1 MPKLVLR
8 KKRSRTKARRPF
20 ANRLLDQVLSSK
32 FLQKLPA
39 RVKRLSPSWQACIPL
54 ALMIVLSWGY
64 MAIAQDAT
72 PSPTPLQPGVVQE
85 ATPTPSPIEGTA
97 VQDGT
102 AVPSPVLTPVPVPGT
117 PADPAVVSPAVPAAG
132 PTTADLKVALDTLW
146 VAIAAFLVFF
156 MNAGFCMLETGFCR
170 EKNAV
175 NVLAKN
181 LIVFALSTIAF
192 WAIGFSLMFADG
204 NDFIGGLG
212 GMFLNGQDNSPAT
225 GDAYKGIFGALN
237 WTGVPLEAKFLFQLV
252 FAGTAATIVSGAV
265 AERIKFLDFLI
276 FSVLLVGI
284 AYPITGHW
292 IWGGGWLA
300 DMGFFDFAG
309 SAVVH
314 SVGGWAALMG
324 AAFLGP
330 RIGRYQSGGTVALP
344 GHNMSIATLG
354 CLILWLGWFGFNPGS
369 TMAADGRAIAH
380 IALTTNMAGAVG
392 GIAATVT
399 AWLYLGKPDLSM
411 IINGILAGLVG
422 VTASCAY
429 INMGSAFI
437 IGLVAGVIVVF
448 AVTFFDRLKIDD
460 PVGATS
466 VHLVC
471 GTWGTLAV
479 GLFSVG
485 PGGYPWMVDLAG
497 KPIGPHGLF
506 MGGGFTTLWPQIV
519 GILSVGGITVLISS
533 IFWIALKSTLGIRVS
548 PEEEIVGLDIGEH
561 GMEAYSGF
569 VKEAGPSN
577 LGGKAGGISNNPG
590 GITTN
595 Y

>member
-1 MPKLVLR
+1 MFK
-8 KKRSRTKARRPF
+8 
-20 ANRLLDQVLSSK
+20 Q
-32 FLQKLPA
+32 LQIA
-39 RVKRLSPSWQACIPL
+39 IKRLSPSWQACIPL
-54 ALMIVLSWGY
+54 ATLVVLTWGY
-64 MAIAQDAT
+64 VAVAQDA
-72 PSPTPLQPGVVQE
+72 
-85 ATPTPSPIEGTA
+85 
-97 VQDGT
+97 
-102 AVPSPVLTPVPVPGT
+102 
-117 PADPAVVSPAVPAAG
+117 PAASG
-132 PTTADLKVALDTLW
+132 PTTAELKVALDTLW

-192 WAIGFSLMFADG
+192 WAIGFGLMFSNG
-204 NDFIGGLG
+204 NGFIGISG
-212 GMFLNGQDNSPAT
+212 GFFLSGADNSPAT
-225 GDAYKGIFGALN
+225 GDAYQGIFSSLN
-237 WTGVPLEAKFLFQLV
+237 WTGVPLSAKFLFQLV

-265 AERIKFLDFLI
+265 AERIKFVDFLI

-300 DMGFFDFAG
+300 KMGFYDFAG
-309 SAVVH
+309 STVVH

-330 RIGRYQSGGTVALP
+330 RLGKYQDGQSYAMP

-369 TMAADGRAIAH
+369 TMAADANAITH

-392 GIAATVT
+392 GVVATTV

-411 IINGILAGLVG
+411 IINGILAGLVAI
-422 VTASCAY
+422 TASCAY
-429 INMGSAFI
+429 VNVGSAFI

-448 AVTFFDRLKIDD
+448 SVTFFDRIKIDD

-471 GTWGTLAV
+471 GVWGTLAV

-485 PGGYPWMVDLAG
+485 PDVYSWYTS
-497 KPIGPHGLF
+497 GPAKGLLL
-506 MGGGFTTLWPQIV
+506 GGGLTQVIPQVV
-519 GILSVGGITVLISS
+519 GILSVGGITVLVST
-533 IFWIALKSTLGIRVS
+533 IFWLALKSTLGIRVT
-548 PEEEIVGLDIGEH
+548 PEEEVVGLDIGEH

-569 VKEAGPSN
+569 LKEARGSN
-577 LGGKAGGISNNPG
+577 IQAAGDRGISKPG
-590 GITTN
+590 NFTTGF
-595 Y
+595 